1 MEKQFRSQCKSLAPS
16 FYHVARPKL
25 VVALFLGVGIHY
37 NPPLPVKLAVAG
49 KRRRSGMVDQRRV
62 QSFVKAI
69 RPRYE
74 DFLAQMV
81 QVPSISMDPV
91 RAGDM
96 RRMAELAAACLREV
110 GAEAT
115 IVETGGYPLVSG
127 GWTLGTSYPTV
138 TIYNHLDV
146 QPAQE
151 PEWKREPFAFKK
163 ENGLYHGRG
172 ATDDKG
178 PALAALFG
186 ALCAVEQGVPVNVRF
201 LWELE
206 EEIGSPHFAAAL
218 NNRKAIPPPDSV
230 VVSDTIWIAKGRPAV
245 PYGLRGLLGA
255 RFILRTGEKDAHS
268 GLTGGAARNPL
279 AELMEV
285 VQDCVDAKTGRV
297 KIPGFY
303 DDVVE
308 PTEEE
313 LRDFLK
319 SGFRVDRFK
328 TAYGF
333 RSIRTDDPLEVMRRI
348 WAMPTFE
355 VHGLNGGYQGAGI
368 KTVVPSYGEA
378 KISMRLVPNQVPET
392 IFALLKNYVARLNPD
407 VTVIQEGVLRPFR
420 GLFQGSYVEAISRA
434 MKKGFGKE
442 PALVREGG
450 SIGAV
455 VIMQQT
461 WHVPIVFMG
470 LSLPEHGYHAPNE
483 YFDWRQASGGILAF
497 AHYCSE
503 LAAMGKVEPEQE
515 KRGRRRTV
523 GGKSQR
529 GW

>member
-1 MEKQFRSQCKSLAPS
+1 
-16 FYHVARPKL
+16 
-25 VVALFLGVGIHY
+25 
-37 NPPLPVKLAVAG
+37 
-49 KRRRSGMVDQRRV
+49 MVDERKIR
-62 QSFVKAI
+62 SFVHAI

-74 DFLAQMV
+74 DWLAQMV
-81 QVPSISMDPV
+81 QVPSISMDPSC
-91 RAGDM
+91 AGEM
-96 RRMAELAAACLREV
+96 RRMAELASHCLTEL

-115 IVETGGYPLVSG
+115 IVETGGYPLVVG
-127 GWTLGTSYPTV
+127 GWTAGAQYPTV

-151 PEWKREPFAFKK
+151 PEWKMEPFAFKK
-163 ENGLYHGRG
+163 RDGIYHGRG

-178 PALAALFG
+178 PALSALFG
-186 ALCAVEQGVPVNVRF
+186 ALFAVQQGMPINVRF

-206 EEIGSPHFAAAL
+206 EEIGSPHFAAGLKNQAAVP
-218 NNRKAIPPPDSV
+218 RPDSV

-255 RFILRTGEKDAHS
+255 RLTLCTGSKDAHS

-285 VQDCVDAKTGRV
+285 VHGCVDAKTGRV

-313 LRDFLK
+313 LKSFLR
-319 SGFRVDRFK
+319 SGFQVKQFK

-333 RSIRTDDPLEVMRRI
+333 QSIRTDDPVEVMRRI

-355 VHGLNGGYQGAGI
+355 VHGLNGGYQGVGV
-368 KTVVPSYGEA
+368 KTVVPSHGEL

-392 IFALLKNYVARLNPD
+392 VFALLRKHVARLNPD
-407 VTVIQEGVLRPFR
+407 VKVEREGVLRPFH
-420 GLFQGSYVEAISRA
+420 GLFQGPYVEAIKRA
-434 MKKGFGKE
+434 MKKGFGKN
-442 PALVREGG
+442 PAFVREGG

-455 VIMQQT
+455 VTMQEA
-461 WHVPIVFMG
+461 WRVPILFMG

-483 YFDWRQASGGILAF
+483 YFDWSQASGGMQAF
-497 AHYCSE
+497 AHYFSD
-503 LAAMGKVEPEQE
+503 LARMGKGTWAESRRKKGAVKTQKK
-515 KRGRRRTV
+515 KRLPIFDRTV
-523 GGKSQR
+523 PT
-529 GW
+529 

>member
-1 MEKQFRSQCKSLAPS
+1 
-16 FYHVARPKL
+16 
-25 VVALFLGVGIHY
+25 
-37 NPPLPVKLAVAG
+37 
-49 KRRRSGMVDQRRV
+49 MVDERRI

-81 QVPSISMDPV
+81 QVPSVSMDPA
-91 RAGDM
+91 RASDM
-96 RRMAELAAACLREV
+96 RRMAALAAACLREV

-127 GWTLGTSYPTV
+127 GWTVGAQCPTV
-138 TIYNHLDV
+138 AIYNHLDV

-151 PEWKREPFAFKK
+151 PEWKRQPFTFKK
-163 ENGLYHGRG
+163 EGGLYHGRG

-186 ALCAVEQGVPVNVRF
+186 ALCAIDQGVPLNIRF

-206 EEIGSPHFAAAL
+206 EEIGSPHFATAL

-230 VVSDTIWIAKGRPAV
+230 VVSDTIWIAKDRPAV

-255 RFILRTGEKDAHS
+255 RFVLCTGKQDAHS

-285 VQDCVDAKTGRV
+285 VQGCVDAKTGRV
-297 KIPGFY
+297 KVPGFY
-303 DDVVE
+303 DEVVE
-308 PTEEE
+308 PSKEE
-313 LRDFLK
+313 LKDFLK
-319 SGFRVDRFK
+319 SGFRVSRFK
-328 TAYGF
+328 RAYGF
-333 RSIRTDDPLEVMRRI
+333 RSLRTEDPLEIMRRI
-348 WAMPTFE
+348 WTMPTFE
-355 VHGLNGGYQGAGI
+355 VHGLSGGYQGAGI
-368 KTVVPSYGEA
+368 KTVVPNYGEV

-392 IFALLKNYVARLNPD
+392 IFTLLKSHVAQLNPD

-420 GLFQGSYVEAISRA
+420 GMFEGPYVEAIKRA
-434 MKKGFGKE
+434 IQKGFGKE
-442 PALVREGG
+442 PAFIREGG

-455 VIMQQT
+455 VTMQQA
-461 WHVPIVFMG
+461 WHVPILFMG

-483 YFDWRQASGGILAF
+483 YFDWGQASGGIRAF

-503 LAAMGKVEPEQE
+503 LATMGKVVQEQE
-515 KRGRRRTV
+515 KRKRRRTPMRI
-523 GGKSQR
+523 GEEER
-529 GW
+529 